1 MSISLLQFNITGDCQ
16 NIGSG
21 EVFLKVTGDTPPF
34 AVSCISPSCPLP
46 SSGLTAPYEYYYSG
60 LTGGTYFLEI
70 TDGGNA
76 SIVKSVYI
84 SSGTTAT
91 IDSAPTT
98 CGFDNGSITGFTS
111 GVYGFT
117 TFQLYDGD
125 DTYITSAT
133 SVTTN
138 YNFTSL
144 SAGTYYIVANDGG
157 GCTGVTA
164 SVIINPSNPFTF
176 GGYVVDDASCLG
188 PGSGK
193 IFLTGLTSP
202 ISAYTLTWGPS
213 YVTQTGATITG
224 LTAGTYSATITNSEN
239 CTDVQLFTVNEVLPI
254 TSGGFIVIS
263 QPTCFQND
271 GEVEFIVLNGTP
283 PYFFSAST
291 GQVEIT
297 FGSSVNFTG
306 LTSGSYS
313 FLVTDAGLCT
323 IYESVSLLTPN
334 SFTSVA
340 INTTNSICST
350 NAGII
355 QVLVDNG
362 LSSATNLQ
370 VSISGSTGIQQTG
383 TLNNSNQF
391 FYGLSNGT
399 YLVTVSSIA
408 CTYTATTSINSTNLY
423 TISGSTTGTTCGQ
436 NNGVLQ
442 VTVST
447 GGTLPYSFT
456 LVGPSYNPTSNTTPV
471 STFTNLKYGNYT
483 LTVQDSGIPACVQT
497 IPIFI
502 DNSQSVFFNL
512 IPTQPVIGND
522 GSITAFITSGEPP
535 FTYVWSGGTTGSQTG
550 STVTGLTAGTYSCKI
565 IDADGCVLT
574 KYQTLI
580 GTKKYSNYRYYNV
593 CSDQFEN
600 SGMITKRDIKSM
612 YLEGFT
618 DLTSGDTNCIIN
630 EAIFS
635 IYAQIGSQSAQ
646 TEFYVSTGATDYP
659 SDQLWADTIIDTI
672 DSFDGVSGTTIDI
685 ISNRITITTTCEE
698 VSKNCTTQLV
708 NPLQDNQVIVNLVI
722 DYDISCVSCY
732 VPTPTPT
739 PTITLTPTPTITL
752 TPTPTPT
759 PTSTPPSPSPF
770 ITVWS
775 IDTPG
780 ISISLPYYSLGT
792 YSGTIDW
799 GDGNTS
805 VNSYANRTHTY
816 SVIGDY
822 TVTITGTINPFGFNY
837 NTTSRNEIISVLRW
851 GDVVLSNVGSG
862 VFRDCVN
869 LNIPSVIDIPNLS
882 SNTNLNTLFWGC
894 VALTTVN
901 NINSW
906 DVSNVTTMILMFAS
920 TPFNQDISSWDVSNV
935 TDIRQMFAAASSFN
949 QDLGLWDVSNV
960 DNMYGTF
967 LNSSFNQDI
976 GIWNVSGVT
985 NMESMFSNTPFNQD
999 ISSWDVSN
1007 VNNISNMFFGATS
1020 FNQDIGIW
1028 NVSGVT
1034 TMSGTFL
1041 ATPFNQNIGSW
1052 DVSSVTTM
1060 ASMFN
1065 GASSFNQNIG
1075 SWDVSSVINMT
1086 NMFRSDAAFNQDLSS
1101 WDVSSVTSMN
1111 GMFSSATSFN
1121 QDLSGWCVTLIPS
1134 IPPNFASGA
1143 ISWVLPK
1150 PIWGTCPP

>member
-1 MSISLLQFNITGDCQ
+1 MSISILQFNITGDCQ
-16 NIGSG
+16 NRGDG
-21 EVFLKVTGDTPPF
+21 AVFLQITGDTPPF

-70 TDGGNA
+70 IDGGNA

-84 SSGTTAT
+84 SSGTTVT
-91 IDSAPTT
+91 IDSEPTT

-202 ISAYTLTWGPS
+202 ISAYTLTWDPS

-391 FYGLSNGT
+391 FYGLTNGT

-408 CTYTATTSINSTNLY
+408 CTYTATTNINSTNLY

-471 STFTNLKYGNYT
+471 STFTNLKYGNYS

-512 IPTQPVIGND
+512 LPTQPVIGND

-550 STVTGLTAGTYSCKI
+550 STVTGLTAGTYSCEI

-722 DYDISCVSCY
+722 DYDISCVSCDI
-732 VPTPTPT
+732 P
-739 PTITLTPTPTITL
+739 
-752 TPTPTPT
+752 
-759 PTSTPPSPSPF
+759 PSPF

-775 IDTPG
+775 IDSPG
-780 ISISLPYYSLGT
+780 DSISLPYDSLGT
-792 YSGTIDW
+792 YSGTIEW

-822 TVTITGTINPFGFNY
+822 TVTITGTINSFGFSY
-837 NTTSRNEIISVLRW
+837 DTTSRDKIISVLRW
-851 GDVVLSNVGSG
+851 GDVVLSNVGS
-862 VFRDCVN
+862 VFNGCIN

-882 SNTNLNTLFWGC
+882 SNTVLGLLFINCTG
-894 VALTTVN
+894 LTTVN

-906 DVSNVTTMILMFAS
+906 DVSTITNLVGSFNNTL
-920 TPFNQDISSWDVSNV
+920 FNQDISSWDVSNV
-935 TDIRQMFAAASSFN
+935 TNMGGTFANSSFN
-949 QDLGLWDVSNV
+949 QNISSWNVSNVTSTTIMFFGATSFNQDISSWDVSNV
-960 DNMYGTF
+960 TTMNGMFGGAT
-967 LNSSFNQDI
+967 SFNQDI
-976 GIWNVSGVT
+976 SSWDVSSVVDMGALFFGATTFNQDISSWNVSNVTNMGQIFYGTTFNQDISSWNVSGVT
-985 NMESMFSNTPFNQD
+985 NMNDMFFGATAFNQD

-1007 VNNISNMFFGATS
+1007 VN
-1020 FNQDIGIW
+1020 
-1028 NVSGVT
+1028 
-1034 TMSGTFL
+1034 TM
-1041 ATPFNQNIGSW
+1041 N
-1052 DVSSVTTM
+1052 
-1060 ASMFN
+1060 
-1065 GASSFNQNIG
+1065 
-1075 SWDVSSVINMT
+1075 
-1086 NMFRSDAAFNQDLSS
+1086 NMFRNN
-1101 WDVSSVTSMN
+1101 VV
-1111 GMFSSATSFN
+1111 FN

-1134 IPPNFASGA
+1134 TPSNFASGA